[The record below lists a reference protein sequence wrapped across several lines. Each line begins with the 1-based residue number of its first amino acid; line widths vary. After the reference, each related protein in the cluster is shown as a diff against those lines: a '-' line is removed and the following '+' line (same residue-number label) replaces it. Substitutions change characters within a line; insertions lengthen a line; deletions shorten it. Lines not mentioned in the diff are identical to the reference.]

1 MADLNKQYQCSSK
14 AIIYNATIFSK
25 RRQTYLIVDIEP
37 VIDNSQPL
45 DDRSI
50 SSLFK
55 DYYTYARPSNDSSI
69 NNIIFGIGLVVVIL
83 LLLVIVIKLIYK
95 CYKMYHDDNG
105 NENDDDDKEE
115 VNKSPLL
122 TSTAVRRDSSLR
134 NPTAPAIRSS
144 LNLETQMELRQKHL
158 SKTFSDTPP
167 TQKKL

>member
-1 MADLNKQYQCSSK
+1 MDSSNFVTDETSVVIVSLNISET
-14 AIIYNATIFSK
+14 NDTINHTLAKTFMK
-25 RRQTYLIVDIEP
+25 
-37 VIDNSQPL
+37 
-45 DDRSI
+45 
-50 SSLFK
+50 
-55 DYYTYARPSNDSSI
+55 RPSNDSSI